1 KPKGAMIGSANV
13 TRYTDDFVKLVGAT
27 EDDLILSYLPLCH
40 VAEKIYSVFL
50 PLATG
55 LVVHFGESIDTIQ
68 QDLPEVSPTIFL
80 GVPRIWER
88 NHAALMIK
96 MQNSSPL
103 KKKLFFHF
111 TAKGAEIKKKERD
124 GKPLSA
130 GDKLNWWLGD
140 KLVFRPLQERLGL
153 RRCRLPGSGAAPISP
168 ELLEWFH
175 GVGIPIGEG
184 FGMTEL
190 AGASHFNMPEDFK
203 IGTVGRPIG
212 SIEQKIE
219 QDGEICIRGD
229 NVFIGYLHNE
239 EATRHTIDE
248 EGWLHTGDIGEI
260 DEDGFLR
267 ITGRKKEIIITAGGK
282 NISPEKIE
290 NALKTSPYVKE
301 AVAIGDQRKF
311 ISALV
316 QIDYDSVGD
325 WAQRRDMPYT
335 SYADLAAKPDVVKL
349 VEEELKKAND
359 ILARVENVR
368 SFKILPK
375 ELHED
380 DGELTATQ
388 KVRRS
393 AISERYGELIESI
406 YRGG

>member
-1 KPKGAMIGSANV
+1 M
-13 TRYTDDFVKLVGAT
+13 
-27 EDDLILSYLPLCH
+27 
-40 VAEKIYSVFL
+40 
-50 PLATG
+50 
-55 LVVHFGESIDTIQ
+55 
-68 QDLPEVSPTIFL
+68 
-80 GVPRIWER
+80 
-88 NHAALMIK
+88 
-96 MQNSSPL
+96 
-103 KKKLFFHF
+103 
-111 TAKGAEIKKKERD
+111 
-124 GKPLSA
+124 
-130 GDKLNWWLGD
+130 
-140 KLVFRPLQERLGL
+140 
-153 RRCRLPGSGAAPISP
+153 
-168 ELLEWFH
+168 
-175 GVGIPIGEG
+175 
-184 FGMTEL
+184 
-190 AGASHFNMPEDFK
+190 
-203 IGTVGRPIG
+203 
-212 SIEQKIE
+212 
-219 QDGEICIRGD
+219 
-229 NVFIGYLHNE
+229 
-239 EATRHTIDE
+239 
-248 EGWLHTGDIGEI
+248 
-260 DEDGFLR
+260 R

-393 AISERYGELIESI
+393 AISERYGALSESS